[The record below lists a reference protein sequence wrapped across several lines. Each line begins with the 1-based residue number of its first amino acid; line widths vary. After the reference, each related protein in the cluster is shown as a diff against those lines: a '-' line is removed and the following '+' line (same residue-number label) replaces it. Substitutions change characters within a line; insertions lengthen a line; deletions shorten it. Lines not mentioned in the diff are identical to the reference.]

1 MISKLKNKY
10 FSMPVQVRA
19 SLWYL
24 VSNFMQKAI
33 AVISTPI
40 FTRLL
45 TTEQYGEYNIYTSWM
60 GILTVIITLNL
71 SLGVFLQGMVKFEKD
86 AKVYASSLQ
95 GLSLV
100 LCSGWTIIY
109 FLFHD
114 FFNHLFGLT
123 TIQMTC
129 MLLTIWTTTVFAF
142 WSGEQR
148 VNNKYRLLVGLTI
161 LVLIAQPTIGV
172 VLVIFSEAAYK
183 ATARVLGVVIVN
195 LAAYTWCFFVQMK
208 RGKTFY
214 SKKYWLYALKFNLP
228 LVPHYLSQTMLY
240 SCDRIMIGYY
250 ISDDAAGIYSL
261 TYSVANIMTMF
272 NIALSQALGP
282 WIYRKIKERRAQ
294 DIASVIYSAMLVVA
308 AANLVL
314 IMLAPEAIAVF
325 APPQYSDA
333 KWAIPPIALSVFFIF
348 LYDNFAAFQFYF
360 EKSWFVMAASVS
372 GAVINIILNYLF
384 ICPDMFNLGYISA
397 GYTTLICYILYALGH
412 YICMRWVCRKHLDGV
427 RVYDPKILLGLSVF
441 LIVSGLL
448 MTFTYE
454 LPVLRYSLVG
464 IVLLLLIIFHKKVI
478 AFVRKLMDMRKSNRE
493 AGNSKL

>member
-1 MISKLKNKY
+1 
-10 FSMPVQVRA
+10 MPVQVRA

-214 SKKYWLYALKFNLP
+214 SKK
-228 LVPHYLSQTMLY
+228 
-240 SCDRIMIGYY
+240 
-250 ISDDAAGIYSL
+250 
-261 TYSVANIMTMF
+261 
-272 NIALSQALGP
+272 
-282 WIYRKIKERRAQ
+282 
-294 DIASVIYSAMLVVA
+294 
-308 AANLVL
+308 
-314 IMLAPEAIAVF
+314 
-325 APPQYSDA
+325 
-333 KWAIPPIALSVFFIF
+333 
-348 LYDNFAAFQFYF
+348 
-360 EKSWFVMAASVS
+360 
-372 GAVINIILNYLF
+372 
-384 ICPDMFNLGYISA
+384 
-397 GYTTLICYILYALGH
+397 
-412 YICMRWVCRKHLDGV
+412 
-427 RVYDPKILLGLSVF
+427 
-441 LIVSGLL
+441 
-448 MTFTYE
+448 
-454 LPVLRYSLVG
+454 
-464 IVLLLLIIFHKKVI
+464 
-478 AFVRKLMDMRKSNRE
+478 
-493 AGNSKL
+493 

>member
-172 VLVIFSEAAYK
+172 VLVIFS
-183 ATARVLGVVIVN
+183 
-195 LAAYTWCFFVQMK
+195 
-208 RGKTFY
+208 
-214 SKKYWLYALKFNLP
+214 
-228 LVPHYLSQTMLY
+228 
-240 SCDRIMIGYY
+240 
-250 ISDDAAGIYSL
+250 
-261 TYSVANIMTMF
+261 
-272 NIALSQALGP
+272 
-282 WIYRKIKERRAQ
+282 
-294 DIASVIYSAMLVVA
+294 
-308 AANLVL
+308 
-314 IMLAPEAIAVF
+314 
-325 APPQYSDA
+325 
-333 KWAIPPIALSVFFIF
+333 
-348 LYDNFAAFQFYF
+348 
-360 EKSWFVMAASVS
+360 
-372 GAVINIILNYLF
+372 
-384 ICPDMFNLGYISA
+384 
-397 GYTTLICYILYALGH
+397 
-412 YICMRWVCRKHLDGV
+412 
-427 RVYDPKILLGLSVF
+427 
-441 LIVSGLL
+441 
-448 MTFTYE
+448 
-454 LPVLRYSLVG
+454 
-464 IVLLLLIIFHKKVI
+464 
-478 AFVRKLMDMRKSNRE
+478 
-493 AGNSKL
+493 